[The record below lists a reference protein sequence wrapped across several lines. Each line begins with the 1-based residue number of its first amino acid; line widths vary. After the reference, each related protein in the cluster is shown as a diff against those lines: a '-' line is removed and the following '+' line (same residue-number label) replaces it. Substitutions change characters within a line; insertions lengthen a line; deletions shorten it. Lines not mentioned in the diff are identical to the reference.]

1 MVALSVATVA
11 RSLSNLIPMTE
22 LSYRHVEVRESAK
35 IHKGFDAIA
44 HNIVGR
50 FKRRKKNFE
59 ELVNLAEAVEAEADR
74 FKELKNEALK
84 EELRKFRE
92 LFRRKKA
99 KVDDEELAIALAAV
113 REAAARKT
121 GLRPYKEQLIGAL
134 ALHKG
139 YLAEMATGEGKT
151 LTASLAAILNG
162 WSGLPCHVITVNDYL
177 AERDAKWFKELF
189 SFCKVTV
196 GYVVGEMEPHE
207 RKRNYNHDVVYTT
220 SKEICADF
228 LRDRIQLMMV
238 KESTRCV
245 LRKLLSPSGSHADRL
260 TMRGMHTAIIDEAD
274 SVLIDEA
281 VTPLIISRQ
290 NDNEFQHGAAESA
303 RKIAQN
309 LELDTHYTID
319 PLYKEVTLL
328 DSADEVM
335 DEVLE
340 TIPVQWRNLARR
352 HEIVKQAISA
362 KEFFHLGKQY
372 IIKDGKIVI
381 VDESTGRPMPMRS
394 WGEGL
399 HQAIEAKENVELTPP
414 NETIARM
421 SFQRFF
427 RLFKRLSGMS
437 GTAKEGA
444 GEFWKIYQLPVMQ
457 IPTHKPCIRAHL
469 PEQVFKTQED
479 KWSAILDEIIK
490 VHATER
496 PILIGTRTI
505 QASEHLA
512 GLLKERG
519 MAFNLLNATNTKD
532 EASIVANAGHRGLIT
547 IATNMAGRGTD
558 IKLSKDVAELGG
570 LHVIATERHES
581 QRVDRQLFGR
591 AGRQGDP
598 GSCISFVS
606 LEDELY
612 QRFSPAPVRWL
623 VDRVSTDLIPERIS
637 KIVMTACQYASQHI
651 AFKQRCSV
659 LRKDNWLD
667 EALSF
672 AGSSYQ

>member
-1 MVALSVATVA
+1 
-11 RSLSNLIPMTE
+11 MTE

-35 IHKGFDAIA
+35 IHKGFDALA
-44 HNIVGR
+44 HNLVGR
-50 FKRRKKNFE
+50 YKRREINFQKLAVMADAVDAETEHFKN
-59 ELVNLAEAVEAEADR
+59 
-74 FKELKNEALK
+74 LKNEALK
-84 EELRKFRE
+84 AELRAFSQ
-92 LFRRKKA
+92 LFRRKVA
-99 KVDDEELAIALAAV
+99 VSDEELATALAAV

-121 GLRPYKEQLIGAL
+121 GLRPYREQLIGAL
-134 ALHKG
+134 ALYKG

-177 AERDAKWFKELF
+177 AERDAKWFKDLF
-189 SFCKVTV
+189 AFCKVSV
-196 GYVVGEMEPHE
+196 GYVVGDMKPQE
-207 RKRNYNHDVVYTT
+207 RKQSYSRDVVYTT

-228 LRDRIQLMMV
+228 LRDRIQLSTV

-245 LRKLLSPSGSHADRL
+245 LRKLLNPGGSHADRL
-260 TMRGMHTAIIDEAD
+260 IMRGLHTAIIDEAD

-290 NDNEFQHGAAESA
+290 KENEFLKEATQTAC
-303 RKIAQN
+303 KIAQR
-309 LELDTHYTID
+309 LERDEHYTVD
-319 PLYKEVTLL
+319 PLYKEIKLL
-328 DSADEVM
+328 DSADEVI
-335 DEVLE
+335 DEVIE
-340 TIPVQWRNLARR
+340 TIPREWRNLARR

-372 IIKDGKIVI
+372 IIREGKIVI

-394 WGEGL
+394 WGDGL
-399 HQAIEAKENVELTPP
+399 HQAIEAKENLEQTPP

-437 GTAKEGA
+437 GTANEGA
-444 GEFWKIYQLPVMQ
+444 GEFWKIYQLPVMR
-457 IPTHKPCIRAHL
+457 IPTHKPCIREHL
-469 PEQVFKTQED
+469 QEQVFRTQED
-479 KWSAILDEIIK
+479 KWSAIIDEIER
-490 VHATER
+490 VHASER

-505 QASEHLA
+505 EASEHLA
-512 GLLKERG
+512 GLLNERG
-519 MAFNLLNATNTKD
+519 LTFNLLNATNMKE
-532 EASIVANAGHRGLIT
+532 EASIIADAGHQRRIT

-558 IKLSKDVAELGG
+558 IKLSKDVAKLGG
-570 LHVIATERHES
+570 LHVLATERHES
-581 QRVDRQLFGR
+581 RRVDRQLFGR

-612 QRFSPAPVRWL
+612 QRFSPAPINWL
-623 VDRVSTDLIPERIS
+623 VKRTSDKLIPERLS
-637 KIVMTACQYASQHI
+637 KIAMSTCQYLSQQI
-651 AFKQRCSV
+651 TFKQRCAV

-672 AGSSYQ
+672 SGSSSV

>member
-1 MVALSVATVA
+1 
-11 RSLSNLIPMTE
+11 MTE

-35 IHKGFDAIA
+35 IHKSFDAIA

-50 FKRRKKNFE
+50 FKRHRIHYRKIA
-59 ELVNLAEAVEAEADR
+59 NLAEAVVAESER
-74 FKELKNEALK
+74 FKALKNEALK
-84 EELRKFRE
+84 AELRDFRQQ
-92 LFRRKKA
+92 FRRRTS
-99 KVDDEELAIALAAV
+99 VDDTTLVTALAAI
-113 REAAARKT
+113 REAASRKT
-121 GLRPYKEQLIGAL
+121 GLRPYREQLMGAL
-134 ALHKG
+134 ALYKG

-177 AERDAKWFKELF
+177 AERDAKWFEDLF
-189 SFCKVTV
+189 AFCKVTV
-196 GYVVGEMEPHE
+196 GHVISGMESQE
-207 RKRNYNHDVVYTT
+207 RKRNYRRDVVYTT

-228 LRDRIQLMMV
+228 LRDRIQLSTV
-238 KESTRCV
+238 KESTRCA
-245 LRKLLSPSGSHADRL
+245 LRKLLNPRGSHADRL
-260 TMRGMHTAIIDEAD
+260 ILRGLHTAIIDEAD

-290 NDNEFQHGAAESA
+290 NNNKSLCGAARIASRIA
-303 RKIAQN
+303 RN
-309 LELDTHYTID
+309 LERDKHYTVD
-319 PLYKEVTLL
+319 LLYKEVTLL
-328 DSADEVM
+328 DSADEVI
-335 DEVLE
+335 EPVIE
-340 TIPVQWRNLARR
+340 TIPAEWRNLARR
-352 HEIVKQAISA
+352 QEIVKQALSA

-372 IIKDGKIVI
+372 IIRDEKIVI
-381 VDESTGRPMPMRS
+381 IDESTGRPMPMRS
-394 WGEGL
+394 WGDGL
-399 HQAIEAKENVELTPP
+399 HQAIEAKENIALTPP

-444 GEFWKIYQLPVMQ
+444 GEFWKIYHLPVMQ
-457 IPTHKPCIRAHL
+457 IPTHKPCIRVHH
-469 PEQVFKTQED
+469 PEQVFRTQED
-479 KWSAILDEIIK
+479 KWVAIIEEIVN

-505 QASEHLA
+505 RASEYLA
-512 GLLKERG
+512 GLLQERG
-519 MAFNLLNATNTKD
+519 LIFNLLNATQMKE
-532 EASIVANAGHRGLIT
+532 EASIITGAGHPGRIT

-558 IKLSKDVAELGG
+558 IKLSKGVAELGG

-591 AGRQGDP
+591 AGRQGDS

-612 QRFSPAPVRWL
+612 QRFSPTPVRWL
-623 VDRVSTDLIPERIS
+623 VKRTSGNRVPK
-637 KIVMTACQYASQHI
+637 KIAGIAMSLSQYASQYI
-651 AFKQRCSV
+651 AFRQRCSV

-672 AGSSYQ
+672 AGSGYS

>member
-1 MVALSVATVA
+1 
-11 RSLSNLIPMTE
+11 MTDI
-22 LSYRHVEVRESAK
+22 SYRHVEVRELAK
-35 IHKGFDAIA
+35 IHKGFDSISHA
-44 HNIVGR
+44 IVGR
-50 FKRRKKNFE
+50 YKRRAIDFQK
-59 ELVNLAEAVEAEADR
+59 LADLADIVDAESER

-84 EELRKFRE
+84 AELRNFSQ
-92 LFRRKKA
+92 LFRRKA
-99 KVDDEELAIALAAV
+99 TVDDEQLAVALASI
-113 REAAARKT
+113 REAASRKT
-121 GLRPYKEQLIGAL
+121 GLRPYREQLIGAL
-134 ALHKG
+134 ALYKG

-177 AERDAKWFKELF
+177 AERDAKWFQDLF
-189 SFCKVTV
+189 AFCKVTV
-196 GYVVGEMEPHE
+196 GHVIGEMTPQE
-207 RKRNYNHDVVYTT
+207 RKQSYGKDVVYTT

-228 LRDRIQLMMV
+228 LRDRIQLSTV

-245 LRKLLSPSGSHADRL
+245 LRKMLNPNGSHADQL
-260 TMRGMHTAIIDEAD
+260 IMRGLHTAIIDEAD

-290 NDNEFQHGAAESA
+290 KDNEFLREATQTA
-303 RKIAQN
+303 RKVAQS
-309 LELDTHYTID
+309 LERDEHYTID
-319 PLYKEVTLL
+319 PLYKEITLL
-328 DSADEVM
+328 DSADEVI
-335 DEVLE
+335 DAVIE
-340 TIPVQWRNLARR
+340 TIPKQWRNLARR
-352 HEIVKQAISA
+352 HEIVKQALSA

-372 IIKDGKIVI
+372 IILDEKIVI
-381 VDESTGRPMPMRS
+381 VDEATGRPMPMRS
-394 WGEGL
+394 WGDGL
-399 HQAIEAKENVELTPP
+399 HQAIEAKENLNLTPP

-457 IPTHKPCIRAHL
+457 IPTHKPCIREHQT
-469 PEQVFKTQED
+469 EQVFRTQKD
-479 KWSAILDEIIK
+479 KWSAILEEIER
-490 VHATER
+490 VHAFER

-505 QASEHLA
+505 ESSEHLA
-512 GLLKERG
+512 SLLNARG
-519 MAFNLLNATNTKD
+519 FAFNLLNASNIKE
-532 EASIVANAGHRGLIT
+532 EASIIANAGHHRRIT

-558 IKLSKDVAELGG
+558 IKLSKDVAAQGG

-581 QRVDRQLFGR
+581 RRVDRQLFGR

-623 VDRVSTDLIPERIS
+623 VQRTSDSMVPV
-637 KIVMTACQYASQHI
+637 KIAGIAMSACQYASQHI
-651 AFKQRCSV
+651 AFKQRCGV

-672 AGSSYQ
+672 AGSGYS